1 MPMLATL
8 LLSVFLTMALIPLC
22 SRLAL
27 AVHAVDLPDARKVHS
42 RPIPR
47 GGGPAMA
54 MGIFLPVILWVPHD
68 PFFRA
73 FLFSSAI
80 IIVFGVLDDIRDLSC
95 GVKFAA
101 QTAAALVIVFWGG
114 LEIQRLGDLL
124 PEGATLPLWL
134 GAALATVI
142 IVGVTNAVNFSDG
155 LDGLAGGISLLGF
168 ICIGFMA
175 HGAGDE
181 STTLLCLAVIGA
193 IFGFL
198 RFNTHPANLFMGD
211 SGSQLLGFAAVTLSV
226 KTSQAETGLSPL
238 VPLILLGFPV
248 LDLLVVMFER
258 IASGRSPFRPDR
270 NHFHHKL
277 MRCGLDQDEAVFI
290 IYVIQAF
297 LVSVAFLMRFQSE
310 WLILFFYAVFSGLVL
325 AGFHAAERKG
335 WRWRGYDLVGVFIKG
350 RLRAFCDG
358 ALIARWSFRG
368 ALVGLNG
375 LLLVTWVIPDWVP
388 SNLSLF
394 AWGCGVAVGGVW
406 IFRKEWLG
414 NALRVSLYLSIPFG
428 VYLSETEPSG
438 WIPEILLD
446 ACDIAFGILVVLV
459 VLTLKFTRRNR
470 GFRTTPMDFLTI
482 FITLVIPRLP
492 DAQLQQYNLGLLSAK
507 IIVFF
512 FSYEVLM
519 GELRGEYKSLAC
531 ATLGVLV
538 LVGIRGFM

>member
-1 MPMLATL
+1 MPLLATL
-8 LLSVFLTMALIPLC
+8 LLSVFLTIALIPIC

-47 GGGPAMA
+47 GGGVAMA

-73 FLFSSAI
+73 FLFSSGI
-80 IIVFGVLDDIRDLSC
+80 IIVFGALDDIRDLSC
-95 GVKFAA
+95 TVKFAA
-101 QTAAALVIVFWGG
+101 QTAAALVIVLWGG

-124 PEGATLPLWL
+124 PEGATLPHWL
-134 GAALATVI
+134 GAPLATLA

-155 LDGLAGGISLLGF
+155 LDGLAGGISMLGF

-175 HGAGDE
+175 FGAGDE
-181 STTLLCLAVIGA
+181 FTTLLSLAVIGA

-211 SGSQLLGFAAVTLSV
+211 SGSQLLGFAAVTLSIRV
-226 KTSQAETGLSPL
+226 SQAGTGLSPL
-238 VPLILLGFPV
+238 MPIILLGFPI
-248 LDLLVVMFER
+248 LDMLAVMFER
-258 IASGRSPFRPDR
+258 IASGRSPFVADR

-277 MRCGLDQDEAVFI
+277 MRFGMEQDEAVFI
-290 IYVIQAF
+290 IYVMQAF
-297 LVSVAFLMRFQSE
+297 IVSMAFLMRFQSE
-310 WLILFFYAVFSGLVL
+310 WLIASFYAVFSGLVL
-325 AGFHAAERKG
+325 MGFHAAERKG
-335 WRWRGYDLVGVFIKG
+335 WRWRGYDLIGVFIKG
-350 RLRAFCDG
+350 RLRAFRDG
-358 ALIARWSFRG
+358 ALIVRWSFRV

-394 AWGCGVAVGGVW
+394 AWGCTVAIGGVW
-406 IFRKEWLG
+406 IFREEWLG
-414 NALRVSLYLSIPFG
+414 NALRVSLYLSIPFA

-438 WIPEILLD
+438 WIPEVLLD
-446 ACDIAFGILVVLV
+446 AYNLAFVVLVVLV
-459 VLTLKFTRRNR
+459 VMTLKFTRRNR

-482 FITLVIPRLP
+482 FITLVIPQLP
-492 DAQLQQYNLGLLSAK
+492 DAQLQQYNLGMLSAK

-519 GELRGEYKSLAC
+519 GELRGEYQSLAC

-538 LVGIRGFM
+538 LVGIRGFI